1 MLKGKDE
8 FKGVAITEDLT
19 EAERRVVKMWSDK
32 AKDRNKKNE
41 DENGECE
48 EDPETEPC
56 ALRSFQSNPILN
68 EYVNRL
74 YK

>member
-41 DENGECE
+41 DENIIWGVQGSPRDGTMCIKK
-48 EDPETEPC
+48 
-56 ALRSFQSNPILN
+56 FPIKLN
-68 EYVNRL
+68 SQ
-74 YK
+74 

>member
-41 DENGECE
+41 DENIIWRVRGSPRDGTMCIKK
-48 EDPETEPC
+48 
-56 ALRSFQSNPILN
+56 FPIKLN
-68 EYVNRL
+68 SQ
-74 YK
+74 